1 MKSFKD
7 YIVLRE
13 AEEVDKNWKQEYRKL
28 AQGFNPEIHNKD
40 LKPIITAFQNS
51 NKIPLTRDTTKDV
64 TMPKK
69 SLFLVGGAVRD
80 FLLGKTPGDYDLAT
94 NATPAQIARIL
105 DAAGFKIPADGKY
118 DRSGKQ
124 GPEFQLGFTPKRAE
138 PGDKKVWWLQGRDSS
153 KDKKPFVMVAAIG
166 DPPRGDEKD
175 KRQKFEIATFRRDAK
190 VTEGQAE
197 VDFVDNPIEDAKRR
211 DLTINAMYIEL
222 TNPDS
227 ENSKLYDPT
236 HQGWH
241 DIRNGIVRAVGQ
253 ARERFKE
260 DPLRTLRAIRFHCRF
275 GKGMKMHKD
284 IEEALPDFRDLKGV
298 ALERVRKEFM
308 SGLMNKD
315 TDPKCYLSIYDR
327 TGYIDRVFPGVK
339 LNFNVPPQLRDKNDR
354 LLSLAWILQNNPNHK
369 IAEMIGTRRGDRPTG
384 WTNEERN
391 AVLFLVNLKHF
402 DPDQIESLLK
412 QRTISGLRPSQI
424 EEWIDLF
431 NISEGG
437 RVRNLMG
444 PKWQADIKKFSTFE
458 PKKEGLVTW
467 MKKDP
472 CPGCK
477 GQGCQHCEYKGFR
490 ADIHPDIVKAGSHMV
505 EPQERSGVVQRLNRE
520 LLKKQFAEYDPNK

>member
-28 AQGFNPEIHNKD
+28 AKGFNPDVHNKD
-40 LKPIITAFQNS
+40 LKSIVAAFQNS
-51 NKIPLTRDTTKDV
+51 NKIPLTKDTTKDV

-69 SLFLVGGAVRD
+69 SLFMVGGAVRD
-80 FLLGKTPGDYDLAT
+80 FLLGKTPHDYDLAT

-118 DRSGKQ
+118 DRSRG
-124 GPEFQLGFTPKRAE
+124 GPEFQLGFKPKRAE
-138 PGDKKVWWLQGRDSS
+138 PGDKKEWWLQGRDSS
-153 KDKKPFVMVAAIG
+153 EERKPFVIVAAVG
-166 DPPRGDEKD
+166 DPPSHGEKD

-190 VTEGQAE
+190 VTDGQAE

-222 TNPDS
+222 SNPDS

-241 DIRNGIVRAVGQ
+241 DIRNGVVRAVGD
-253 ARERFKE
+253 AKERFKE

-275 GKGMKMHKD
+275 GRGWKMHKD
-284 IEEALPDFRDLKGV
+284 IENALPNFKHLEGV
-298 ALERVRKEFM
+298 ALERVRNEFL

-327 TGYIDRVFPGVK
+327 TGYIDKVFPGVK
-339 LNFNVPPQLRDKNDR
+339 LNFNVPPQLRDKDDKF
-354 LLSLAWILQNNPNHK
+354 LSLAWILQDNPNHK
-369 IAEMIGTRRGDRPTG
+369 IAEVLGTHRGERPTG

-391 AVLFLVNLKHF
+391 SVLFLVNLKYF
-402 DPDQIESLLK
+402 DPDQLESLLK
-412 QRTISGLRPSQI
+412 QRTVAGLRKSQI
-424 EEWIDLF
+424 EEWVDLF
-431 NISEGG
+431 NITKEGKTKS
-437 RVRNLMG
+437 LMG
-444 PKWQADIKKFSTFE
+444 PKWQADVRKFGGWK
-458 PKKEGLVTW
+458 PKKEDLVTW
-467 MKKDP
+467 MHKKN
-472 CPGCK
+472 CPGCE
-477 GQGCQHCEYKGFR
+477 GEGCQHCEYKGFQGEV
-490 ADIHPDIVKAGSHMV
+490 HPEIVKAGLHMV
-505 EPQERSGVVQRLNRE
+505 PPTERGGVVQRLNRE
-520 LLKKQFAEYDPNK
+520 LLKKQFEKHVPE